1 MVVVVVVVVVG
12 IAVTVVVDVVVGLAV
27 TVIVDDVVVVVDDNL
42 EPFIICSIARAK
54 GSNADEVSV
63 ALTVTLRPQKWPVY
77 PF

>member
-1 MVVVVVVVVVG
+1 MVVVVVVVVVDM
-12 IAVTVVVDVVVGLAV
+12 AVTVVVDVVVGLAV
-27 TVIVDDVVVVVDDNL
+27 TVVADVVTVVDANL

-63 ALTVTLRPQKWPVY
+63 ALPVTLRPQKWPVY